1 MNQILEKYRS
11 PFNFNQS
18 IEMNEVH
25 KKIRPGRGVFSSIQF
40 VVGPSIQS
48 SSPLASIH
56 LARIRWCRHRR
67 GRLPV
72 AGLRCNRGEETAS
85 ASPAVE
91 AEWLASSTL
100 SSDRV
105 FSSLAL
111 TPSLSLF
118 LARSL
123 SLSLCSFSS
132 PPPPSRSVGLVVCRG
147 RWNYKVEG
155 SGFDNKDLTTA
166 GRKDETHRHPR
177 RLPIGRARFL
187 R

>member
-1 MNQILEKYRS
+1 MKNIDFLPILINLLKWTKDAKPPTR
-11 PFNFNQS
+11 
-18 IEMNEVH
+18 
-25 KKIRPGRGVFSSIQF
+25 VFSSFKF
-40 VVGPSIQS
+40 VVGPSIRS

-56 LARIRWCRHRR
+56 PARIRWCRHRR

-100 SSDRV
+100 SFDRV

-111 TPSLSLF
+111 SLSLF
-118 LARSL
+118 LFSLARSL

-155 SGFDNKDLTTA
+155 SGSDNKDLTTA

>member
-18 IEMNEVH
+18 IEMNKGH

-91 AEWLASSTL
+91 AEWLASSTP

-111 TPSLSLF
+111 TSSLSLF

-123 SLSLCSFSS
+123 SLSARS
-132 PPPPSRSVGLVVCRG
+132 PLLHHPLDPSASWSVEEGG
-147 RWNYKVEG
+147 IIRWKEVD
-155 SGFDNKDLTTA
+155 SIT
-166 GRKDETHRHPR
+166 R
-177 RLPIGRARFL
+177 I
-187 R
+187 